1 VGSLGDGG
9 VTASPVSP
17 TGEPT
22 PTRTVTPGGDHAVG
36 HEPAHGAHAAPQA
49 VDGPAGVAAPTTPPA
64 AGAASRELSPPAR
77 SRGKRVLDL
86 TVALCAAPVVVPL
99 GLLCAALIKV
109 TSRGPALFKQQRVGL
124 HGQAFSMYKFRT
136 MREDAEERLHS
147 DPDLW
152 NRYVEND
159 YKLPVSVDPRVTR
172 LGRWLRRTSIDE
184 LPQLINVVA
193 GSMSIVGPRPVT
205 RAQFDA
211 FADVVDAYQAVRPGM
226 TGYWQVN
233 GRSDIHYPERAEF
246 DRHYVDEWSVWL
258 DVTLIV
264 RTPFAVVG
272 GRGAH

>member
-1 VGSLGDGG
+1 MA
-9 VTASPVSP
+9 ASPAP
-17 TGEPT
+17 RAGDPT
-22 PTRTVTPGGDHAVG
+22 PTQTAPPPSEHAT
-36 HEPAHGAHAAPQA
+36 EP
-49 VDGPAGVAAPTTPPA
+49 VAAPTPLRSPA
-64 AGAASRELSPPAR
+64 ELSPPAR
-77 SRGKRVLDL
+77 SRGKRALDL
-86 TVALCAAPVVVPL
+86 GVALLAAPVVVPL
-99 GLLCAALIKV
+99 GLVCAALIRV

-124 HGQAFSMYKFRT
+124 GGQTFSMYKFRT

-147 DPDLW
+147 DPELW
-152 NRYVEND
+152 NRYVAND
-159 YKLPVSVDPRVTR
+159 YKLPVSIDPRVTR

-211 FADVVDAYQAVRPGM
+211 FAEVVDAYQAVRPGM

-258 DVTLIV
+258 DVTLIL

>member
-1 VGSLGDGG
+1 MGPLGDG
-9 VTASPVSP
+9 VTAPPVSHADDASTTSGP
-17 TGEPT
+17 A
-22 PTRTVTPGGDHAVG
+22 PTRTAPPPSSATAP
-36 HEPAHGAHAAPQA
+36 PARPAPT
-49 VDGPAGVAAPTTPPA
+49 GPPVAA
-64 AGAASRELSPPAR
+64 RELSPPAA
-77 SRGKRVLDL
+77 SRGKRALDIAIA
-86 TVALCAAPVVVPL
+86 VCAAPVVLPL
-99 GLLCAALIKV
+99 GLLCAALIRI
-109 TSRGPALFKQQRVGL
+109 TSRGPALFRQQRVGL
-124 HGQAFSMYKFRT
+124 HGQTFSMYKFRT
-136 MREDAEERLHS
+136 MRADAEEHLHT
-147 DPDLW
+147 DPELW
-152 NRYVEND
+152 SRYVDND
-159 YKLPVSVDPRVTR
+159 YKLPVSSDPRVTR

-258 DVTLIV
+258 DVTLIL